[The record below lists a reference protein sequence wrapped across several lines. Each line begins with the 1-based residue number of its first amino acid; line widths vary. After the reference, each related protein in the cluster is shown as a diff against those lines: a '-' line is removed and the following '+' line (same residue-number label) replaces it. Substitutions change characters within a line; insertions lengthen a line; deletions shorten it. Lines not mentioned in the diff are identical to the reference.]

1 MPTLGE
7 ELRQARENKGISLRQ
22 ISDATHIG
30 LRFLQAIESDNYKIL
45 PGGIFNRAFVKSF
58 ARYVGIDE
66 EQALALYQVK
76 LDEQGGEPVRNSGSR
91 YEALEETDTSPWSS
105 TLLAAL
111 VILIIGLGAYGAWRY
126 FGREKHE
133 EKKVEEPTPT
143 PTRTLPV
150 VAVEPT
156 PAPSA
161 SVSASPGAL
170 VTPSPSPGASPSPAP
185 PLTGALVLKLQAKG
199 GDCWIKVRT
208 DSDPKGQMATLK
220 SGESRE
226 FSANDKL
233 IINVGNVLTLDA
245 TLNGRPAKI
254 LANKGKVSAEGIIIN
269 KENYQQFV
277 Q

>member
-30 LRFLQAIESDNYKIL
+30 IRFLQAIETDTYKIL

-58 ARYVGIDE
+58 ARYVDLDE
-66 EQALALYQVK
+66 EQALALYQQK
-76 LDEQGGEPVRNSGSR
+76 LDEQGGEPVRNTGSR
-91 YEALEETDTSPWSS
+91 YEALEETDTSPWST

-143 PTRTLPV
+143 RTLPV
-150 VAVEPT
+150 VAVIPT
-156 PAPSA
+156 PTPTPE
-161 SVSASPGAL
+161 ASPS
-170 VTPSPSPGASPSPAP
+170 VSPSPGGSPSPAP
-185 PLTGALVLKLQAKG
+185 PLTGALQLRLQAKD
-199 GDCWIKVRT
+199 GDCWIKVKT
-208 DSDPKGQMATLK
+208 DNDPKGLMAILK
-220 SGESRE
+220 SGESKE

-233 IINVGNVLTLDA
+233 ILNVGNVLTLNA

-254 LANKGKVSAEGIIIN
+254 PANKGKVVAEGIIIN